1 MEGKVIFMRKYKGNY
16 LTAVIC
22 NCCGKNLVVANGIVR
37 EGVAHICAEWD
48 YFSEKD
54 GQTDHF
60 DLCEEC
66 YDQMTAAFKIAVET
80 EEQTEYL

>member
-22 NCCGKNLVVANGIVR
+22 NCCEKNLVVANGIVR

-54 GQTDHF
+54 GENHSF
-60 DLCEEC
+60 DVCEEC
-66 YDQMTAAFKIAVET
+66 YDRICSEFRYPVKVVQRT
-80 EEQTEYL
+80 ELL

>member
-54 GQTDHF
+54 GEIHHW

-66 YDQMTAAFKIAVET
+66 YDHLVRQFAIAPEIEEAVEIM
-80 EEQTEYL
+80 

>member
-48 YFSEKD
+48 YFSEK
-54 GQTDHF
+54 TEKTTA
-60 DLCEEC
+60 LM
-66 YDQMTAAFKIAVET
+66 YVRNVMTGYALNSDI
-80 EEQTEYL
+80 L